1 MGKNVVPNAVD
12 LHKEDVLTL
21 TNNLLNVLPSGIN
34 LYPIGSAGQKPVS
47 SDADFL
53 LDAIEVMRKFPSK
66 TISESRASIEQYLKD
81 LGLFSKRTGV
91 IVHAGIPVNKKL
103 IQVDLMIVENAK
115 EVAPLH
121 QHDYTEDPK
130 MKGGT
135 IHAIWA
141 DLARL
146 AVVPGHTSVM
156 ISPYKG
162 LVDRETKEFITSDK
176 DKIAKVLIGPN
187 ASSCDLRSVCAIMQA
202 LLAHPNKHQK
212 IYNRYCK
219 QPELT

>member
-1 MGKNVVPNAVD
+1 MGRNVVPNAVE
-12 LHKEDVLTL
+12 LYKEDVLIL

-34 LYPIGSAGQKPVS
+34 VYPIGSAGQKPVS

-53 LDAIEVMRKFPSK
+53 LDSKEVMRKFPGN
-66 TISESRASIEQYLKD
+66 TISESRALMEKYFKD

-91 IVHAGIPVNKKL
+91 IVHVGIPVNGSL
-103 IQVDLMIVENAK
+103 IQVDLMVVENAK

-121 QHDYTEDPK
+121 QHDYSEDPT

-146 AVVPGHTSVM
+146 ASVPGHNSVM
-156 ISPYKG
+156 ISPFKG

-176 DKIAKVLIGPN
+176 DKIAKVLIGSD
-187 ASSCDLRSVCAIMQA
+187 ASASDLRSVYAIMQA
-202 LLAHPNKHQK
+202 LLSYPEK
-212 IYNRYCK
+212 YNTIRNTYFYT
-219 QPELT
+219 EAL